1 MKSRNLILIVIVV
14 LILILG
20 GCGCGSYNSMNTLRQ
35 QVSESW
41 SNVENQYKRR
51 SDLIPN
57 LVNTVKGAAN
67 FEQSTLT
74 RVIEARAKATQVTV
88 DPNNMTPEKMQQFQ
102 AAQGEVS
109 SALSRLLV
117 TVERYPDLK
126 ATQNFQ
132 NLQVELS
139 NTENKIATE
148 RSRFNEVARN
158 YNTKVTNFPNTLYAG
173 VLGFKAR
180 PYFEATDAEK
190 STPTVDFGTQGTDT
204 SK

>member
-1 MKSRNLILIVIVV
+1 MTRNLTLIVIVV
-14 LILILG
+14 LILLLG
-20 GCGCGSYNSMNTLRQ
+20 GCGCNSYNKLNGLRQ
-35 QVSESW
+35 QTNESW

-51 SDLIPN
+51 ADLIPN

-67 FEQSTLT
+67 FEQETLDK
-74 RVIEARAKATQVTV
+74 VIQARAKATQVTV
-88 DPNNMTPEKMQQFQ
+88 DPTNLTPEKMREFQ

-117 TVERYPDLK
+117 VSERYPDLK

-139 NTENKIATE
+139 NTENKIAVE
-148 RSRFNEVARN
+148 RSRYNEVARN
-158 YNTKVTNFPNTLYAG
+158 YNTQVTNFPNTIFAG
-173 VLGFKAR
+173 MMGFKEK
-180 PYFEATDAEK
+180 PYFEATAAEK
-190 STPTVDFGTQGTDT
+190 ERPNVDF